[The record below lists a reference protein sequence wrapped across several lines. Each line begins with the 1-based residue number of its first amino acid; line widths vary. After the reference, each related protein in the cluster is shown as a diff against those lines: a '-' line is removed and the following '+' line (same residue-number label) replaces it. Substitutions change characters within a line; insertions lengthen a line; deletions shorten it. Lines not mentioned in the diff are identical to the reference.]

1 MDNELKQKVDA
12 IINGVPYY
20 MSSNNYDSLQ
30 YQFNYTVNTNNTNAG
45 PVGSTSPNVTITNGG
60 TWSSNPYTTQSV
72 FSTLG
77 SISNSD
83 LKVSGDV
90 EIEGD
95 IKWQGHSLKSIFN
108 KIEQRLAILVPDT
121 NKLEQFEAL
130 KKAYNHY
137 KILEALCH
145 ETEESDE
152 DK

>member
-1 MDNELKQKVDA
+1 MDQETKKKIDD
-12 IINGVPYY
+12 IINGQPYFTNMAVY
-20 MSSNNYDSLQ
+20 GPLQ
-30 YQFNYTVNTNNTNAG
+30 YQFNYSTSLPITNAG
-45 PVGSTSPNVTITNGG
+45 PVGAAPNVTIASGG
-60 TWSSNPYTTQSV
+60 TASAWSSSMSSYTS
-72 FSTLG
+72 SSSG
-77 SISNSD
+77 N
-83 LKVSGDV
+83 LKVSGNA

-95 IKWQGHSLKSIFN
+95 IKWQGRSLKDMFN
-108 KIEQRLAILVPDT
+108 KIEQRLAILVPDP